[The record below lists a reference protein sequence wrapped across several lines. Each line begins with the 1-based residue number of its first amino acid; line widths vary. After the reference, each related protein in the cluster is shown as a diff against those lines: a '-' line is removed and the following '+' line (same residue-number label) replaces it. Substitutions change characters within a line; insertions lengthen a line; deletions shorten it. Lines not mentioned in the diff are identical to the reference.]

1 MNNLLAL
8 NEEQLGGI
16 TPIGFDPDI
25 VASGSSIVAT
35 VFYVILIVAALWAL
49 WNIIQGGFEIMG
61 AGGDAQKVANGR
73 NRITFALV
81 GLLVVAASWA
91 LIIFAQEVLNV
102 NFGIGQD
109 IQF

>member
-1 MNNLLAL
+1 MRAIIMNT
-8 NEEQLGGI
+8 EPLGGI

-25 VASGSSIVAT
+25 VSSGSTIIKT
-35 VFYVILIVAALWAL
+35 VFYVILIVAGLWAL

-91 LIIFAQEVLNV
+91 LIGFAQEVLNV
-102 NFGIGQD
+102 NFGIGQGV
-109 IQF
+109 QF

>member
-1 MNNLLAL
+1 MNQIAL
-8 NEEQLGGI
+8 NTEPIGTIQ
-16 TPIGFDPDI
+16 PIGFDPDI
-25 VASGSSIVAT
+25 VASGSNIVAT

-91 LIIFAQEVLNV
+91 LIIFAQEVLNI
-102 NFGIGQD
+102 NLGIGQG